1 MQDILLLE
9 DDQLPTFDFY
19 VAMKSLLRVRLL
31 LCEDCGGV
39 LIGHHSRS
47 GAHNITQVN
56 SNILFEFLLF
66 IYVWFKLFMMQ
77 VTFGDDPFGVGSW
90 GHDTNLGM
98 TVSRPVWRSLLD
110 NALEFCSFDD
120 YNWDLSLERLR
131 ATEILPV
138 HIMLFYLFI
147 YLFSLFRLI
156 N

>member
-1 MQDILLLE
+1 M
-9 DDQLPTFDFY
+9 
-19 VAMKSLLRVRLL
+19 
-31 LCEDCGGV
+31 
-39 LIGHHSRS
+39 
-47 GAHNITQVN
+47 
-56 SNILFEFLLF
+56 
-66 IYVWFKLFMMQ
+66 WFKLFTIQ

-138 HIMLFYLFI
+138 HIMLFYLFM
-147 YLFSLFRLI
+147 YLFIVSIDSLNSRFCCRCDGHVCYIMVCAAPHMSQDIRKMLLLKYVPFHI
-156 N
+156 RHTRTQFMLNFVVFFW